1 MGWEGVGR
9 GLDGVRGGG
18 TGVGRGFDGVRGG
31 GTGLDGVGRG

>member
-1 MGWEGVGR
+1 MGR